1 MGKKLDIILA
11 SAIAGGW
18 LISRLGRRWGATE
31 DEVHASLPGDDAIPH
46 PVLETTHAVTIQAPP
61 SAVWPWLAQAGYRG
75 AGRAGWYTDAEWDP
89 ILSKYLLPLV
99 VPAGDLPGDGIAPS
113 VNTILPQFQQVAV
126 GDIIPDG
133 PPGTAWFTV
142 RDAKPGQVLVL
153 YSDSHTRYLTPPR
166 LQGTRLASHGEFT
179 WVFVLRPEGGGA
191 TRLILRMRARFG
203 PRILRSIAPLPFYL
217 ADFVFA
223 RLLLRGVK
231 ARAEQFVGRRAPAP
245 RQAGPVSA

>member
-46 PVLETTHAVTIQAPP
+46 PTLETTHAVTIQAPP

-75 AGRAGWYTDAEWDP
+75 AGRAGWYTDAAWDP

-99 VPAGDLPGDGIAPS
+99 VPAEDLPGDGIAPS
-113 VNTILPQFQQVAV
+113 VDTILPQFQQVAV

-142 RDAKPGQVLVL
+142 QEVKPGKVLVL
-153 YSDSHTRYLTPPR
+153 YSDSH
-166 LQGTRLASHGEFT
+166 
-179 WVFVLRPEGGGA
+179 
-191 TRLILRMRARFG
+191 
-203 PRILRSIAPLPFYL
+203 
-217 ADFVFA
+217 
-223 RLLLRGVK
+223 
-231 ARAEQFVGRRAPAP
+231 
-245 RQAGPVSA
+245 